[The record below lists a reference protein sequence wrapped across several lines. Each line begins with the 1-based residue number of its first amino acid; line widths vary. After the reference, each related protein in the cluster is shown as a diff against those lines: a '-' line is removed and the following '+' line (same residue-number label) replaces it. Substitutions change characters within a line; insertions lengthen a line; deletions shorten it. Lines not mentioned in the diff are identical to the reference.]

1 MSFNYRFLL
10 LFALLFATFSEAEE
24 LGDVLRDAYNFFPDI
39 KKAKRD
45 LENAKRTFR
54 LQKLIFFPLGLFIV
68 SRKKYKSK
76 FS

>member
-39 KKAKRD
+39 KKSKRD
-45 LENAKRTFR
+45 LENAKKDLQIAKTDFLPLWTFHR
-54 LQKLIFFPLGLFIV
+54 LKEEI
-68 SRKKYKSK
+68 
-76 FS
+76 